1 MCALRWAHVCPGGA
15 LHAACTWTKG
25 AKGCWYVSGGYFHC
39 IKREERA
46 GWLLAD
52 CRKRK
57 RMDSTG
63 WLWLY
68 WNKTCIFW
76 KYCWLQLT
84 QTTLLR
90 YSWRWSAHSRPV
102 WAVTP
107 GIPIPTHTDPLLW
120 ARSGPSP
127 LDTAAGKSI
136 ALGWLITDFSTD
148 QNARPAMA
156 WLQPEA
162 WHLTAAHIG
171 SKNSLLSTFPL
182 RFPQQGQAVRVGP
195 CRVGPCQ
202 VGAVSARQAALRP
215 IMAPA
220 LRAPR
225 PQGGWGGRSLS
236 KLRFASVPAHSAK
249 IMLMSA
255 INAPLVGSAVS
266 LKRASVVSGRFMWAL
281 LLLLPRR
288 DSHLPT
294 SWRGALVCP
303 ALWAQRGRPS
313 ADRLKCSPSSA
324 GTMGSEGK
332 RSAVDRSSRRMLDRV
347 PSFFS
352 TSP

>member
-57 RMDSTG
+57 RTDSTV

-84 QTTLLR
+84 QTILLR

-182 RFPQQGQAVRVGP
+182 RFPQQGQAVPGRAVPGRGGACPPGGAAAHHGAGP
-195 CRVGPCQ
+195 ARPASSGRLRRPVTQ
-202 VGAVSARQAALRP
+202 RAAVRVSASSLR
-215 IMAPA
+215 
-220 LRAPR
+220 
-225 PQGGWGGRSLS
+225 
-236 KLRFASVPAHSAK
+236 
-249 IMLMSA
+249 
-255 INAPLVGSAVS
+255 
-266 LKRASVVSGRFMWAL
+266 
-281 LLLLPRR
+281 
-288 DSHLPT
+288 
-294 SWRGALVCP
+294 
-303 ALWAQRGRPS
+303 
-313 ADRLKCSPSSA
+313 
-324 GTMGSEGK
+324 
-332 RSAVDRSSRRMLDRV
+332 
-347 PSFFS
+347 
-352 TSP
+352 